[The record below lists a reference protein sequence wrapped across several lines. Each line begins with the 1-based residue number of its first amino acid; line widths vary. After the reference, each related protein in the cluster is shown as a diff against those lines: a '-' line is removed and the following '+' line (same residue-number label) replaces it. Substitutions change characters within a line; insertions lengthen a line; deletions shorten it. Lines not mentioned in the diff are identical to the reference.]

1 MKSILV
7 NGEDQMYQFAKEY
20 AKQLQPGQIIYL
32 YGDLGAGKTTFVKGI
47 LKALGYG
54 GNVKSPTYT
63 LVESYKFDKF
73 YIYHFD
79 LYRLADPGELE
90 LIGVCDY
97 FNQNGICFIEWPDK
111 GKGFLPLNTTKIH
124 IKYLSQGSR
133 LVDFY

>member
-7 NGEDQMYQFAKEY
+7 NDENQMYQFAKEY

-47 LKALGYG
+47 LKAHSYG

-79 LYRLADPGELE
+79 LYRLADPEELE
-90 LIGVCDY
+90 WIGARDY
-97 FNQNGICFIEWPDK
+97 FNQNDICFIEWPDK
-111 GKGFLPLNTTKIH
+111 GKGFLPLNMTKIH
-124 IKYLSQGSR
+124 IKCLAQGR
-133 LVDFY
+133 QVDFY